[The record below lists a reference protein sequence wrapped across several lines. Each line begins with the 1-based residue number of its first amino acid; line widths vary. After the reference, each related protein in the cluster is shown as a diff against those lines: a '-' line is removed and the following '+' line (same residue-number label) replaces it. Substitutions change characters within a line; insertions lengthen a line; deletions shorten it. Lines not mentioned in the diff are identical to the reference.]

1 MGGEEKF
8 GWEEFFQVGGMSKFQ
23 SDGGGLPHELPS
35 ISPVG
40 KTLQYLIQFDAL
52 EKKSNGTAT

>member
-1 MGGEEKF
+1 
-8 GWEEFFQVGGMSKFQ
+8 MSKFQ
-23 SDGGGLPHELPS
+23 SDDGGLPHELPS